1 MIETVIGV
9 VVGALGLACY
19 LYRELIIRKLRRFK
33 ELCVHDD
40 EEDGFIRL
48 YNASARVTEMTNIK
62 EERIQCVL
70 WMKLVQKHR
79 LRRGQPVMTDDL
91 IRHTVSSYFAVPNY
105 MHIGTMTGYDDGVR
119 CLLVHDNKLFAGGD
133 DSTIRV
139 SRADTYEHM
148 ASMAGHTDA
157 VLQHGF
163 GFGVWCMV
171 AHEKNLYSGGGDDP
185 IRVWRTD
192 SHEHVTTL
200 TGHTGVQCMLVH
212 ENKLYSGSEDNTIRV
227 YDVETHEPLGHLQ
240 GHSGGVQCM
249 VVHGGLL
256 YSGSGDCTVRVWDAS
271 TFAPVAMLRGH
282 MGKVVT
288 MLIDDNHL
296 YTGGDDREIR
306 VWDTVTHT
314 HIGTLRGDAEDRKC
328 RDMANPKLLVRACTR
343 GHKEDVRCMLVYKRM
358 LFSGGEDSAVVVWDL
373 DSCEPLDLLEGH
385 TRSIM
390 CMLLHEGVLYTGSAD
405 KTVRLWDPDTLECVA
420 TLKGHN
426 GQIGAM
432 VIHDKKLYSGST
444 GGWSN
449 TIRVHNI

>member
-1 MIETVIGV
+1 M
-9 VVGALGLACY
+9 
-19 LYRELIIRKLRRFK
+19 
-33 ELCVHDD
+33 
-40 EEDGFIRL
+40 
-48 YNASARVTEMTNIK
+48 
-62 EERIQCVL
+62 
-70 WMKLVQKHR
+70 
-79 LRRGQPVMTDDL
+79 
-91 IRHTVSSYFAVPNY
+91 
-105 MHIGTMTGYDDGVR
+105 
-119 CLLVHDNKLFAGGD
+119 
-133 DSTIRV
+133 
-139 SRADTYEHM
+139 
-148 ASMAGHTDA
+148 
-157 VLQHGF
+157 
-163 GFGVWCMV
+163 
-171 AHEKNLYSGGGDDP
+171 
-185 IRVWRTD
+185 
-192 SHEHVTTL
+192 
-200 TGHTGVQCMLVH
+200 
-212 ENKLYSGSEDNTIRV
+212 
-227 YDVETHEPLGHLQ
+227 ETHEPLGHLQ

-249 VVHGGLL
+249 VVHGALL

-271 TFAPVAMLRGH
+271 TFAPVAILRGH

-343 GHKEDVRCMLVYKRM
+343 GHKEDVRCML
-358 LFSGGEDSAVVVWDL
+358 
-373 DSCEPLDLLEGH
+373 
-385 TRSIM
+385 
-390 CMLLHEGVLYTGSAD
+390 YTGSAD